1 VDFREAAL
9 TVLREEGKP
18 LHWTVIQDLAL
29 KRGYLDPFT
38 QTDIRQNLLR
48 TLAQAA
54 KDGDVEKGSTGVYR
68 IAGGA
73 SPVPDARTEAP

>member
-1 VDFREAAL
+1 MDYLEAAQ

-38 QTDIRQNLLR
+38 QRDIRKNLVA

-54 KDGDVEKGSTGVYR
+54 RRGLLARPSKGVY
-68 IAGGA
+68 ALADG
-73 SPVPDARTEAP
+73 